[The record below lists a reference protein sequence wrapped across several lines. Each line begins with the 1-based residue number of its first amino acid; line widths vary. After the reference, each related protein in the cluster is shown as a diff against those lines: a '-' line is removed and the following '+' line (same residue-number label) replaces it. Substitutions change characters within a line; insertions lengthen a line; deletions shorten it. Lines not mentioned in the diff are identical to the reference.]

1 MKRRAFA
8 YLRVSGLGQVD
19 GLGFD
24 RQLTAIQRFAHE
36 HDIEIVRI
44 YREEGIPGKNELDD
58 RPSLRS
64 LIADLLSDGVK
75 LVLVERLDRL
85 ARALIVQETILQDLQ
100 RRGIE
105 MISVAEPDACS
116 ADPTRTMIRQILGA
130 FFEYER
136 KMIVSKLAD
145 ARSRIRLKNGKC
157 EGRKAYGEHPNKPAE
172 KLVLDRMR
180 RMSADG
186 FNWTSIAREL
196 NGVGIEPRKGKQ
208 WHPATIGRILRRAV

>member
-1 MKRRAFA
+1 MRRRAFA

-36 HDIEIVRI
+36 HDIEIVRV
-44 YREEGIPGKNELDD
+44 YREEGIPGKTELDG
-58 RPSLRS
+58 RPALRS
-64 LIADLLSDGVK
+64 LIVDLLSDGVK
-75 LVLVERLDRL
+75 LVLVEKLDRL

-116 ADPTRTMIRQILGA
+116 SDPTRTMIRQILGA

-157 EGRKAYGEHPNKPAE
+157 EGRKAYGSHPKKPFE
-172 KLVLDRMR
+172 KDILR
-180 RMSADG
+180 RMLSMAASG
-186 FNWTSIAREL
+186 YTWTAIAHEFNAA
-196 NGVGIEPRKGKQ
+196 GIPPRSGER
-208 WHPATIGRILRRAV
+208 WYPATVGRILRRVA